1 MQLPFPVST
10 GLGNTLGPMLL
21 FVLQEQ
27 LYSLAEVEEH
37 LLIPVH

>member
-10 GLGNTLGPMLL
+10 GLENILDPELV